1 MGLKFLKVKVST
13 IATDLKSSE
22 TEFHNVDTMSPTVLR
37 LDGGTTNKQQTS
49 SSVSVSK
56 RSIK

>member
-1 MGLKFLKVKVST
+1 MGLKLLKVKVS
-13 IATDLKSSE
+13 IISTDLKSSE